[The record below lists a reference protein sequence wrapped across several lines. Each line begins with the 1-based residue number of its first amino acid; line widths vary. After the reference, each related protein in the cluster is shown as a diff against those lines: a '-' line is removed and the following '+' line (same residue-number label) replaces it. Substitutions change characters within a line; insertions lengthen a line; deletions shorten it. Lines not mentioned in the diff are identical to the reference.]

1 MKSGLTPLFS
11 GDDVERWFDHLQ
23 DRAEEKIF
31 KLLSAGGE
39 EFVKIARTKGSYHD
53 QTGNL
58 RSSIG
63 YIIAIDG
70 EIVSEN
76 FKESDKGSDKNT
88 GRVKG
93 RQVAEDISLSYPNGY
108 IIVGVAGMDYAAAVE
123 ARGCDVVT
131 SGNIK
136 CNEYLRNALKSVF
149 KKM

>member
-11 GDDVERWFDHLQ
+11 GDDVERWFDHFQ

-39 EFVKIARTKGSYHD
+39 KFVEIARKKGSYHD

-76 FKESDKGSDKNT
+76 FEESEKGSDKNT
-88 GRVKG
+88 GKVKG

-123 ARGCDVVT
+123 ARGHEVVT
-131 SGNIK
+131 GANTQ
-136 CNEYLRNALKSVF
+136 CNEYLKKALQSVF

>member
-11 GDDVERWFDHLQ
+11 GDNVERWFDHFQ
-23 DRAEEKIF
+23 ERAEERIF

-39 EFVKIARTKGSYHD
+39 KFVEIARKKGSYHD

-76 FKESDKGSDKNT
+76 FEESEKGTDKYT
-88 GRVKG
+88 GKVKG
-93 RQVAEDISLSYPNGY
+93 RQIAEDISLSYPNGY
-108 IIVGVAGMDYAAAVE
+108 IIVGVAGMNYAAAVE

-131 SGNIK
+131 SGDIA
-136 CNEYLRNALKSVF
+136 CNEYLREALQSIF